1 MPNRLNQMHELKCG
15 TMLNL
20 HATNARYRI
29 LEMRL
34 ADNVKLT
41 ELLQL
46 YWVYVAVY
54 CGIALNWLKKCNN
67 ISCNWLA
74 YFVREKWVGEGA
86 M

>member
-1 MPNRLNQMHELKCG
+1 MHELKSG

-46 YWVYVAVY
+46 YWVLRYIVELPLIGSRNVIIY
-54 CGIALNWLKKCNN
+54 HVTGWHTL
-67 ISCNWLA
+67 
-74 YFVREKWVGEGA
+74 
-86 M
+86 